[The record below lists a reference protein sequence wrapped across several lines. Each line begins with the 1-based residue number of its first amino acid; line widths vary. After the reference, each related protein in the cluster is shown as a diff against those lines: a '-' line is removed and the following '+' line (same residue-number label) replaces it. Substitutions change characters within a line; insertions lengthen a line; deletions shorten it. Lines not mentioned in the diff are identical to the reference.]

1 VGSIVLTSAACS
13 ADGNE
18 TVTTTVAPAG
28 SGFANSPP
36 PHPVDDLAEVTD
48 RFVSQFASLDFYDW
62 GRSVRGD
69 GDVVPA
75 AGRGDLVAVL
85 WSRSLDDPA
94 EFSPTID
101 DLEFLTTCDVGCE
114 ESVESLRL
122 DDTTPVVL
130 REVVQIA
137 VERNLSVFEVIDGD
151 VEPLAANPLRDALE
165 PIESERE
172 AFLVMETPAFGIG
185 ARRPVHSWQL
195 GGEWYVLTARGDDVL
210 CHPTGLTMELWR
222 VGVDG
227 SFEQVDSSRHELR
240 SNSCP

>member
-1 VGSIVLTSAACS
+1 MGSIVLTSAACS
-13 ADGNE
+13 ADGKE
-18 TVTTTVAPAG
+18 TVTTSVAPVG
-28 SGFANSPP
+28 SDTVDSPP

-48 RFVSQFASLDFYDW
+48 RFVSVFASMDFYQW
-62 GRSVRGD
+62 GRSNRGA
-69 GDVVPA
+69 GDVVAA

-85 WSRSLDDPA
+85 WTRSLGDPA

-101 DLEFLTTCDVGCE
+101 DVEFLTTCAIGCE

-122 DDTTPVVL
+122 DDTTPVIL
-130 REVVQIA
+130 REVVQVA
-137 VERNLSVFEVIDGD
+137 VERNLSVFQVIDG
-151 VEPLAANPLRDALE
+151 VGEPLSTNPLRDVLA

-172 AFLVMETPAFGIG
+172 AFLVMETPAFEIG

-195 GGEWYVLTARGDDVL
+195 GGDWYVLTARGDDVL

-227 SFEQVDSSRHELR
+227 SSEVVDSSRHELR
-240 SNSCP
+240 LKSCA